1 MAGESWGCPHCREV
15 ILRSAATCPACQ
27 RHLHFRAVGSP
38 RTARVS
44 LCPLTVDGKIRHP
57 GSGTDWE
64 YSVLVEIHD
73 EHDNIVSRRV
83 VGVGA
88 LRPGESRK
96 FTLRVEVLTP
106 EVSALAG
113 R

>member
-1 MAGESWGCPHCREV
+1 MAGEAGPCPHCRVV
-15 ILRSAATCPACQ
+15 ILRSAVTCPACQ
-27 RHLHFRAVGSP
+27 RHLRFGAVVNRRPPRA
-38 RTARVS
+38 S
-44 LCPLTVDGKIRHP
+44 LCPLSVDGQIRHP
-57 GSGTDWE
+57 GTGTDWE

-73 EHDNIVSRRV
+73 EHDKIVATRV

-106 EVSALAG
+106 EASVLPQN
-113 R
+113 